1 MPDFDEYLR
10 SINLNALLSELD
22 PFYAKTV
29 IEQIKYFTEKEAE
42 NRDRIVLSYFG
53 EEGVKRIVDTV
64 VEYLLSP
71 PKLDEATKILDVG
84 AGTGFFTVKVAGEIR
99 KYVPGA
105 LFYAMDIT
113 PAMLRVLIR
122 KTSEITCFLGLA
134 EDIVRALKY
143 AKRFIDVPEKFDAV
157 FSILTLHHCLNIEN
171 VFRSIKNVL
180 NRHGRAVV
188 VDLCEHPFEEFR
200 EEMGDIHLGFKPEF
214 IKKAAEKFFSRV
226 SIKKMPG
233 ICCECSGRSAELFV
247 AYFIASD

>member
-1 MPDFDEYLR
+1 MPDFDEY
-10 SINLNALLSELD
+10 IKDVDLNTLLTGLD
-22 PFYAKTV
+22 PPYAETV
-29 IEQIKYFTEKEAE
+29 MSQVRYFTEKEAE
-42 NRDRIVLSYFG
+42 DRDRIVLSYFG

-64 VEYLLSP
+64 IEYLLSP
-71 PKLDEATKILDVG
+71 PELREDARILDVG
-84 AGTGFFTVKVAGEIR
+84 AGTGFFTVRIADEIR

-113 PAMLRVLIR
+113 PAMLRVLTR

-143 AKRFIDVPEKFDAV
+143 AKRFMDVPEKFDAA

-171 VFRSIKNVL
+171 VFKSMRKIL
-180 NRHGRAVV
+180 NRQGKAVV

-214 IKKAAEKFFSRV
+214 VKKAAEKFFSRV
-226 SIKKMPG
+226 SIRKMPG

-247 AYFIASD
+247 AYLIASD